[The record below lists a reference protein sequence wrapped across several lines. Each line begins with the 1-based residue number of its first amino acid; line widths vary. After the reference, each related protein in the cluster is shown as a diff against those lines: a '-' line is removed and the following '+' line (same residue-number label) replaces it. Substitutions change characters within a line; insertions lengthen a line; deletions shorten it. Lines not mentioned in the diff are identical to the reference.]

1 MPLAQTHLKQDGRR
15 QLVDVWDF
23 GGRLPVTVAG
33 VSVGLLTVRV
43 ATFRLLLLLLLL
55 LGGRGGG
62 APSSDSVPGGLD
74 GGTLGGGRGGRGAE
88 R

>member
-1 MPLAQTHLKQDGRR
+1 MSIPAPLAQTHLKQDGRR

-43 ATFRLLLLLLLL
+43 ATFWLLLL